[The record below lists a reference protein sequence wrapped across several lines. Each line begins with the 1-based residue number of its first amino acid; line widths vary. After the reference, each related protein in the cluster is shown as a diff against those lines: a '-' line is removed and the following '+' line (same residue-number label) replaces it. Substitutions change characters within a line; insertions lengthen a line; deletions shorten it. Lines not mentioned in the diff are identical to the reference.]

1 MTRKL
6 ILPTLIA
13 CCISGCAGDPQKPPP
28 AASDPCATIG
38 QILESYQTD
47 FSDIRGQRRS
57 LNRIDIWSSK
67 LQLVGNSCE
76 IWEWQG
82 GKYNYVC
89 NYTAPDE
96 ATARSTYQ
104 QAATNIGACAS
115 AQWQRAESS
124 TQQAGGEQTLWRH
137 QDVAAVV
144 DLKLVPTRGI
154 SKPRWAVYLL
164 IGDYNPDM

>member
-1 MTRKL
+1 MSRKL

-13 CCISGCAGDPQKPPP
+13 CCLGGCASEPQKPL
-28 AASDPCATIG
+28 ATTDPCATVG
-38 QILESYQTD
+38 QILQSYHTQ
-47 FSDIRGQRRS
+47 FSDIRSRKRS
-57 LNRIDIWSSK
+57 YDRIDIWSSS
-67 LQLVGNSCE
+67 LQLVGSGCE

-96 ATARSTYQ
+96 ATARNMYQ
-104 QAATNIGACAS
+104 QANRKLSACAGP
-115 AQWQRAESS
+115 QWQRTKNS
-124 TQQAGGEQTLWRH
+124 TQQEGGEQTLWRH
-137 QDVAAVV
+137 QQVQAVV

-164 IGDYNPDM
+164 IGDYNPNL